1 MYGRF
6 FHACLHTPHSNVAS
20 AVLSRTKP
28 DAHRGHASMAVGV
41 GWSVRSWHAVK
52 YKLPPKQKLATPPSR
67 TPANHKLAAPLKRKS
82 MDDARRYPSLPLGR
96 DAEFALIAETKQRVL
111 ALRVYLRY
119 ASPPSVDEARI
130 PLSDAESWRK
140 AEIELGRVVVDC
152 TSNNSA
158 DGSTITV
165 RAPMVVELVFAY
177 AVAPERQPSAVR
189 CRVERD
195 ALIVTLAYPDATA
208 PTVVVIDTSREALRS
223 DHVDITDIRLRFPIC
238 LHLYP
243 CISAHQALRAAASGL

>member
-1 MYGRF
+1 
-6 FHACLHTPHSNVAS
+6 
-20 AVLSRTKP
+20 
-28 DAHRGHASMAVGV
+28 
-41 GWSVRSWHAVK
+41 
-52 YKLPPKQKLATPPSR
+52 
-67 TPANHKLAAPLKRKS
+67 

-111 ALRVYLRY
+111 ALRVYSRY
-119 ASPPSVDEARI
+119 ALPPSVDEARI
-130 PLSDAESWRK
+130 P
-140 AEIELGRVVVDC
+140 
-152 TSNNSA
+152 NNSA

-208 PTVVVIDTSREALRS
+208 PTVIVIDTSREALRS

-238 LHLYP
+238 VHLYP
-243 CISAHQALRAAASGL
+243 CISAHQALRAAASGP